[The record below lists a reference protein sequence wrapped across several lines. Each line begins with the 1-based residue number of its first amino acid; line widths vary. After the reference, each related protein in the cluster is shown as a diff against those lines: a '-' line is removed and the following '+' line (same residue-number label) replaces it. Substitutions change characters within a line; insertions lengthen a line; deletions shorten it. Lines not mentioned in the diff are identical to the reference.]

1 KNMGR
6 KVIVLSCYRGTK
18 RRFMEVLNS
27 INDMS
32 ELYAPWGSPALVK
45 RSYVYL
51 SNGKSIFVIDTATS
65 KMLPPLHF
73 WGRFVLHIAGII
85 DGTIIGRGKC
95 KKSGKYHLMTAQL
108 PHEYVAKV
116 QSVPVTS
123 AIDAVKGG
131 FTSKFQDEFEVKK
144 TRGEGGFGC
153 VFEAVNKYDKWEYA
167 VKRVAIDVRD
177 EESALREV
185 WQWLNLTIPLSFAT
199 MALGSRN
206 LLRDGSMIGMSN
218 CLPSWNCRKGVS
230 RILIPTARFSTSKY
244 SWQTTRFPIG

>member
-108 PHEYVAKV
+108 PHEYVVKT
-116 QSVPVTS
+116 QSIPDGIS
-123 AIDAVKGG
+123 SIDDRPMGT
-131 FTSKFQDEFEVKK
+131 FRSKFENEFTVKK
-144 TRGEGGFGC
+144 ILGEGGFGC
-153 VFEAVNKYDKWEYA
+153 VFEAVNKYDDWE
-167 VKRVAIDVRD
+167 
-177 EESALREV
+177 
-185 WQWLNLTIPLSFAT
+185 
-199 MALGSRN
+199 
-206 LLRDGSMIGMSN
+206 
-218 CLPSWNCRKGVS
+218 
-230 RILIPTARFSTSKY
+230 
-244 SWQTTRFPIG
+244 